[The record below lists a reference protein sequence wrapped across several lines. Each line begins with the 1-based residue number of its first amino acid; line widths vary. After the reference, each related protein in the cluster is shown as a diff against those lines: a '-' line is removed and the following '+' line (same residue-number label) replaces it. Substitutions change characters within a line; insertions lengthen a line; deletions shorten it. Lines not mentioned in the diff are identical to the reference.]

1 MLSQSLPGLAH
12 VVALAPS
19 VSESGIGD
27 RGSGIGTGPTPGTR
41 APTPD
46 RLRPPATVYDALAAC
61 DLAITKSGTVA
72 LEAAILGRPMVIL
85 YRVSPIQEVEYRLLH
100 RGRIR
105 FIGMP
110 NIILDRKAFPE
121 LIQQQAS
128 PAGIAAAALPFL
140 TDPAVRERAEADLR
154 LVRAA
159 LGEPGAVRRT
169 ADLILDLAARRQPWA
184 SKA

>member
-1 MLSQSLPGLAH
+1 MRARRPGRSGRGCACFTTSLR
-12 VVALAPS
+12 V
-19 VSESGIGD
+19 
-27 RGSGIGTGPTPGTR
+27 RG
-41 APTPD
+41 
-46 RLRPPATVYDALAAC
+46 AA
-61 DLAITKSGTVA
+61 V
-72 LEAAILGRPMVIL
+72 PF
-85 YRVSPIQEVEYRLLH
+85 H
-100 RGRIR
+100 RGRSR

-184 SKA
+184 S